1 MPYAVPCHGE
11 TLEYPIQASLH
22 RRIARAHRA
31 WLAPS
36 LADEPSLP
44 SAADQAAAAEFL
56 RAECLMVTAQAEA
69 APVTADDFCAW
80 FRDLEQTGPGQSDPL
95 FPWLATSA
103 TRTEM
108 LWFLRQEL
116 AGEAGFDDL
125 VALTLVGM
133 PLRAKLEM
141 GRNLWDELGR
151 GHPGGVHA
159 SLLAD
164 MARELGLMHA
174 DEEPV
179 WEAVALANLM
189 AGLAVERRAYQAVGA
204 LGVIEL
210 TAPGRVALV
219 AAGLRRL
226 GMPPVTRRYFELHA
240 TLDVEHF
247 RRWELEVLHP
257 LVESQPRIARHLAQ
271 GALMRLRAGQRCF
284 ERYHAVLMPD

>member
-1 MPYAVPCHGE
+1 MPYAAPCSADTE
-11 TLEYPIQASLH
+11 EDFAQASLH
-22 RRIARAHRA
+22 RRIARVHRA
-31 WLAPS
+31 WLVPS
-36 LADEPSLP
+36 CAEDPPKAD
-44 SAADQAAAAEFL
+44 AADHVAALDFV
-56 RAECLMVTAQAEA
+56 RAECLTVTAEADA
-69 APVTADDFCAW
+69 APDTPEAFCDW
-80 FRDLEQTGPGQSDPL
+80 FRGLAQTGPGQGDPL

-103 TRTEM
+103 TRAEM

-125 VALTLVGM
+125 VALALVGM

-151 GHPGGVHA
+151 GHPAGVHA
-159 SLLAD
+159 SLLID
-164 MARELGLMHA
+164 MARELGLMSA
-174 DEEPV
+174 AGVPV

-189 AGLAVERRAYQAVGA
+189 AGLGVERRAYQTVGA

-210 TAPGRVALV
+210 TAPGRVSQV

-226 GMPPVTRRYFELHA
+226 GVTPVARRYFELHA

-247 RRWELEVLHP
+247 RRWETEVLRP
-257 LVESQPRIARHLAQ
+257 LVAAEPRIARHLAQ

-284 ERYHAVLMPD
+284 ARYHAILMTG